1 MHWTWQE
8 AQDTAAAH
16 ANWHLRFDAAI
27 EWSPWSEGGPA
38 SPIPDLTPSAHTM
51 APCCGAGWRGL
62 VCTRL
67 RGHTGRHAAGDGQH
81 IVAVWGD
88 PA

>member
-1 MHWTWQE
+1 MNT
-8 AQDTAAAH
+8 T
-16 ANWHLRFDAAI
+16 NSR
-27 EWSPWSEGGPA
+27 EWSPWSEGGPTA
-38 SPIPDLTPSAHTM
+38 PIPDLTPSAHTM

>member
-1 MHWTWQE
+1 MS
-8 AQDTAAAH
+8 AP
-16 ANWHLRFDAAI
+16 I
-27 EWSPWSEGGPA
+27 EWSRWFRWDEGGPT
-38 SPIPDLTPSAHTM
+38 SLPPDLTSRMPGARH
-51 APCCGAGWRGL
+51 CCAEHPHGL

-67 RGHTGRHAAGDGQH
+67 PGHTGRHAAGDGDF